1 MKLQYFIYNTENT
14 SSSYEDAHYTHDLYG
29 STPLS
34 LSIILIA
41 SCFSSW
47 DSMNLYRTTM
57 MNRENMSLQLSL
69 LYSVSVE
76 CSSNPIAMRYPI
88 RSMHEVM
95 ASAFTLGRML
105 MRLTCLSPVNSSTWS
120 IILDLRNVSGKIIIL
135 YLWDT
140 RSGQGMNYSW
150 NDPMLPSTLL
160 SLIAS
165 AIKLLIYSCLP
176 YWPCNCFYISKVRTL
191 LI

>member
-14 SSSYEDAHYTHDLYG
+14 SSSYEDVHYTHDLYG

-47 DSMNLYRTTM
+47 DSMNLCSTTM

-88 RSMHEVM
+88 GSMHEVM
-95 ASAFTLGRML
+95 ASALTLGM
-105 MRLTCLSPVNSSTWS
+105 
-120 IILDLRNVSGKIIIL
+120 IL
-135 YLWDT
+135 
-140 RSGQGMNYSW
+140 
-150 NDPMLPSTLL
+150 
-160 SLIAS
+160 
-165 AIKLLIYSCLP
+165 C
-176 YWPCNCFYISKVRTL
+176 
-191 LI
+191 